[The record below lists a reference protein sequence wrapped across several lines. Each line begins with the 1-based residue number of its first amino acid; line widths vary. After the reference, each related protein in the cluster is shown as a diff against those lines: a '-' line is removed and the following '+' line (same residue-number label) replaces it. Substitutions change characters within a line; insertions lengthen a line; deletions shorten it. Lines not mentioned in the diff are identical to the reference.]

1 MKAELKLKIYFCLC
15 ISADAN
21 SSSLWNC
28 SSRSRVVARAQ
39 KVKQFGISQ
48 FASSQAVSYVVQ
60 SYCD

>member
-1 MKAELKLKIYFCLC
+1 MKAEIKLKIHFSLG

-28 SSRSRVVARAQ
+28 PSRSRVVARAQ
-39 KVKQFGISQ
+39 KVKQFVISQ
-48 FASSQAVSYVVQ
+48 FASSRAVSYVE